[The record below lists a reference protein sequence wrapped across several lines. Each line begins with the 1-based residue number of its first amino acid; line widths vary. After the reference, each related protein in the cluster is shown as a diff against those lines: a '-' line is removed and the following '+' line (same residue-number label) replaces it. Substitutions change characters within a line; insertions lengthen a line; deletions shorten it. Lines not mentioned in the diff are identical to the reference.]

1 MQLNAIIG
9 LNWATLEG
17 AWKTEVLRAMC
28 PMKAQFRRFQ
38 RRRILETI
46 LVMCWQRMWLLS
58 ALCPKKSL
66 SKTKLKRFGQM
77 PLVEAS
83 KQPSTDCARWLSVI
97 TIIQI
102 YNEKEPIMQKEIE
115 NKIYSWGGEYTGVY
129 VTLEPS
135 KPTEMRSL
143 KKGLMLN

>member
-1 MQLNAIIG
+1 MSY
-9 LNWATLEG
+9 EG
-17 AWKTEVLRAMC
+17 SVQKVSEEKNIRDHSCDVLTKNVAAFC
-28 PMKAQFRRFQ
+28 P
-38 RRRILETI
+38 
-46 LVMCWQRMWLLS
+46 LS
-58 ALCPKKSL
+58 KKNL

-77 PLVEAS
+77 SLVETS
-83 KQPSTDCARWLSVI
+83 KQPSTDCAIWLSVI
-97 TIIQI
+97 TITQI
-102 YNEKEPIMQKEIE
+102 YNEKEPIMQKETE